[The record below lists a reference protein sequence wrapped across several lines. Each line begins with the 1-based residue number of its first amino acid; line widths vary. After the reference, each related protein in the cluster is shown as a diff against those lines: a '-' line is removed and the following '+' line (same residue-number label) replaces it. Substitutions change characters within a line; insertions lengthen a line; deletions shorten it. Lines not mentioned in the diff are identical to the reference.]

1 MYHYIRNFNR
11 EFPNYNFLERKKFL
25 NQVDFF
31 SREKII
37 STNDEIRL
45 NREGNILTF
54 DDGLKDHIWAAEEL
68 KKRKLTG
75 IFFVSTQP
83 YEKKEILDV
92 HKSHIV
98 LGKVGADDALKELK
112 KIIVQEKYLSFL
124 ILK

>member
-1 MYHYIRNFNR
+1 M
-11 EFPNYNFLERKKFL
+11 
-25 NQVDFF
+25 
-31 SREKII
+31 
-37 STNDEIRL
+37 

-112 KIIVQEKYLSFL
+112 KIIVQEKYLSFFNSKIRKNL
-124 ILK
+124 NMFIKIIRTRPMQMNLRKL